1 METDTPTTITISPSL
16 PPPPSNHRSHMK
28 RLSSTFC
35 IPYPQQYPYPDSST
49 TTASSPIDTDRDNL
63 NDDDDD
69 EQLRLQPSL
78 KRRSL
83 IRRPWTNAE
92 QESLYVAVERL
103 KLFGRWG
110 EVKTRM
116 NLDRS
121 CSEIEE
127 EYNRL
132 YAEIPDSEYED
143 YMEDDD
149 ENEDEEDEGMYSG
162 ELLVDDNSDNSEQAQ
177 AQAQGTRVMSDV
189 TLLTPALTATSSAA
203 QSTHS
208 SQENLASLFGMAKA
222 AAAAH
227 QQHQQLQQLQQQQQL
242 KQSLLDQRRPLPP
255 PPPPPLN
262 EQEDEYDEGYEDY
275 EDHLQQQQQQ
285 LQQHDQQSNCPQPYH
300 HQQPHT
306 QHQQPHT
313 QHQQGHRSTAS
324 CSSTTSTT
332 RPARMVRVW
341 TPEQSEALKNLV
353 EVYFPGAYRI
363 NWVWVAAQMGNAFT
377 RKQCKNKWEIM
388 RRRMGTE
395 DEILLLKRGY
405 QEFGPSWGQ
414 IQEKYL
420 PERSRGGISIM
431 WELLET
437 REAELAQQ
445 SGSGGLS
452 GSGPGS
458 GGAVVGAAGSNGGGG
473 GGGGGGTS
481 GMMTMTAGPGSA
493 VTPRKTLSHHR
504 RNSSLSSVKSTS
516 LRVNIS
522 KDGSTGTTHRQ
533 RTSTVDIDTMDLS
546 SPTTALY
553 TLTEE
558 MTIGS
563 NPRTYT
569 PSSTTTASR
578 PYQHRKSASVS
589 SMTSISRYGHGCHG
603 SDVTLSGEW
612 GPSERMMPMTWTEP
626 LTRRLQDL
634 VREHVPSQ
642 SKVNWTMISSLMGC
656 NPVVSK
662 DQCKRRWYLISQQ
675 QQQLLLQQQQQQQQ
689 QQLHTA
695 MGYRQQQPDELLCHK
710 EFSDADVPILQR
722 RISRDP
728 SRLRYLSL
736 SIKGL
741 NANSIDELRKM
752 VCSLHPDIDI
762 RIERNGDE
770 DQSWHEISF
779 FEEHLRHIL
788 ALDMDPVDDYVQT
801 TPDGVHGGSEDG
813 RAHTVEKHSGGD
825 EFCGT
830 RVTSDLVL
838 TSSSGSVADVGRS
851 DPAS

>member
-1 METDTPTTITISPSL
+1 METGTSTTSTI
-16 PPPPSNHRSHMK
+16 PPPSNHRSHMK
-28 RLSSTFC
+28 RPSSTFS
-35 IPYPQQYPYPDSST
+35 IPQPHSQQYPYPDSST

-63 NDDDDD
+63 DDDD

-110 EVKTRM
+110 EVKMRM

-121 CSEIEE
+121 CSEIKE

-143 YMEDDD
+143 YMDD
-149 ENEDEEDEGMYSG
+149 EDEEEDEEEDEGMYSG
-162 ELLVDDNSDNSEQAQ
+162 EVLVDDANNINSAQ
-177 AQAQGTRVMSDV
+177 AQTSAHIVKSGGA
-189 TLLTPALTATSSAA
+189 LLTPALTATSSAA
-203 QSTHS
+203 QSAHS
-208 SQENLASLFGMAKA
+208 SQENLAGLFGMAKA

-227 QQHQQLQQLQQQQQL
+227 QQHQQQQQL
-242 KQSLLDQRRPLPP
+242 KQPLLDPRRLPP
-255 PPPPPLN
+255 PFPLN
-262 EQEDEYDEGYEDY
+262 GQEGEYDEGYEDY
-275 EDHLQQQQQQ
+275 DDHHQQQQQQ
-285 LQQHDQQSNCPQPYH
+285 PQQHDQQSNCPQTYP
-300 HQQPHT
+300 QQPPVHN
-306 QHQQPHT
+306 
-313 QHQQGHRSTAS
+313 QGHRSTPS
-324 CSSTTSTT
+324 FSSTTSTT

-341 TPEQSEALKNLV
+341 TPEQSETLKNLV

-437 REAELAQQ
+437 REAEVE
-445 SGSGGLS
+445 SGGM
-452 GSGPGS
+452 SGPGS
-458 GGAVVGAAGSNGGGG
+458 GPGGVVGSASSGGGG
-473 GGGGGGTS
+473 GGVS
-481 GMMTMTAGPGSA
+481 GMMTMAAGPGSA
-493 VTPRKTLSHHR
+493 TTPRKTLSHHR
-504 RNSSLSSVKSTS
+504 RNSSLSSIRSTS

-522 KDGSTGTTHRQ
+522 KDNGSTSTTHRQ
-533 RTSTVDIDTMDLS
+533 RTSTVDIDAMELS

-569 PSSTTTASR
+569 PSSTTTTASR

-589 SMTSISRYGHGCHG
+589 STTSMSRFGHGRHG
-603 SDVTLSGEW
+603 SDVSLSGEW
-612 GPSERMMPMTWTEP
+612 GSSERMMPMTWTEP
-626 LTRRLQDL
+626 LTRRLQDI
-634 VREHVPSQ
+634 VREHFPSQ
-642 SKVNWTMISSLMGC
+642 SKVNWAMISSLMGC

-675 QQQLLLQQQQQQQQ
+675 QQQQQ
-689 QQLHTA
+689 HA
-695 MGYRQQQPDELLCHK
+695 VMDYRQQQDE
-710 EFSDADVPILQR
+710 V
-722 RISRDP
+722 
-728 SRLRYLSL
+728 
-736 SIKGL
+736 
-741 NANSIDELRKM
+741 M
-752 VCSLHPDIDI
+752 
-762 RIERNGDE
+762 
-770 DQSWHEISF
+770 
-779 FEEHLRHIL
+779 L
-788 ALDMDPVDDYVQT
+788 A
-801 TPDGVHGGSEDG
+801 
-813 RAHTVEKHSGGD
+813 
-825 EFCGT
+825 
-830 RVTSDLVL
+830 
-838 TSSSGSVADVGRS
+838 
-851 DPAS
+851 

>member
-1 METDTPTTITISPSL
+1 MWKIQDDLVTFFFFSSLHPLHTSFVNFNYLSIHPSLCSAYNSYQHSTLIINRLQLSTQLTMEADTPTTTTI
-16 PPPPSNHRSHMK
+16 PPPSNHRSHMK
-28 RLSSTFC
+28 RPSSTFP
-35 IPYPQQYPYPDSST
+35 IPQPHPQQYPYPDSST

-63 NDDDDD
+63 DNDDDD
-69 EQLRLQPSL
+69 EYLSLQPSL

-83 IRRPWTNAE
+83 IRKPWTNAE

-110 EVKTRM
+110 EVKSRM

-121 CSEIEE
+121 CSEIEK

-143 YMEDDD
+143 YMDD
-149 ENEDEEDEGMYSG
+149 EDEDEDEEEEEDEGMYSG
-162 ELLVDDNSDNSEQAQ
+162 EVLVDDNSSINSAQ
-177 AQAQGTRVMSDV
+177 AQASTRITKSGGA
-189 TLLTPALTATSSAA
+189 LLTPALTATSSAA

-208 SQENLASLFGMAKA
+208 SQENLAGLFGMAKA

-227 QQHQQLQQLQQQQQL
+227 QQHHQQQQQQQL
-242 KQSLLDQRRPLPP
+242 KQPLLDPRRL

-275 EDHLQQQQQQ
+275 EDHHQQQQQQ
-285 LQQHDQQSNCPQPYH
+285 PQQHDQQSNCPQPYP
-300 HQQPHT
+300 QQPLVHN
-306 QHQQPHT
+306 
-313 QHQQGHRSTAS
+313 QGHRSTPS
-324 CSSTTSTT
+324 FSSTTSTT

-341 TPEQSEALKNLV
+341 TPEQSETLKNLV

-437 REAELAQQ
+437 REAEVGLQ
-445 SGSGGLS
+445 SGSEGMS
-452 GSGPGS
+452 GSGPG
-458 GGAVVGAAGSNGGGG
+458 GVVGSSSSGGGG
-473 GGGGGGTS
+473 GVGTS
-481 GMMTMTAGPGSA
+481 GMMTMVAGPGSA
-493 VTPRKTLSHHR
+493 ITPRKTLSHHR
-504 RNSSLSSVKSTS
+504 RNSSLSSIKSTS

-522 KDGSTGTTHRQ
+522 KDNGSTSTAHRQ
-533 RTSTVDIDTMDLS
+533 RTSTVDIDAMELS

-563 NPRTYT
+563 NPRIYT
-569 PSSTTTASR
+569 PSTSTASR

-589 SMTSISRYGHGCHG
+589 STTSMSRFGHGRHG
-603 SDVTLSGEW
+603 SDVSLSGEW
-612 GPSERMMPMTWTEP
+612 GSSERMMPMTWTEP

-634 VREHVPSQ
+634 VREHFPSQ
-642 SKVNWTMISSLMGC
+642 SKVNWAMISSLMGC

-675 QQQLLLQQQQQQQQ
+675 QQQQLQLQQQHAAMDYQQQQ
-689 QQLHTA
+689 
-695 MGYRQQQPDELLCHK
+695 DE
-710 EFSDADVPILQR
+710 I
-722 RISRDP
+722 
-728 SRLRYLSL
+728 
-736 SIKGL
+736 
-741 NANSIDELRKM
+741 M
-752 VCSLHPDIDI
+752 
-762 RIERNGDE
+762 
-770 DQSWHEISF
+770 
-779 FEEHLRHIL
+779 
-788 ALDMDPVDDYVQT
+788 
-801 TPDGVHGGSEDG
+801 
-813 RAHTVEKHSGGD
+813 
-825 EFCGT
+825 
-830 RVTSDLVL
+830 L
-838 TSSSGSVADVGRS
+838 T
-851 DPAS
+851 

>member
-1 METDTPTTITISPSL
+1 METDTPTTITISSPL

-28 RLSSTFC
+28 RPSSTFC
-35 IPYPQQYPYPDSST
+35 IPHPQQYPYPDSST

-69 EQLRLQPSL
+69 EHLRLQPCL

-143 YMEDDD
+143 YMDDD
-149 ENEDEEDEGMYSG
+149 EEDEDEEEEEEDEGMYSG
-162 ELLVDDNSDNSEQAQ
+162 EVLLDDNSDNTAQVQAQ
-177 AQAQGTRVMSDV
+177 AARVMSGV

-203 QSTHS
+203 QSAHS
-208 SQENLASLFGMAKA
+208 SQENLASLFDMAKA

-227 QQHQQLQQLQQQQQL
+227 QQHQQQLQQQQQL
-242 KQSLLDQRRPLPP
+242 KQPLLDQRCL
-255 PPPPPLN
+255 PPPPLN
-262 EQEDEYDEGYEDY
+262 EQEDEYDEGYEDF
-275 EDHLQQQQQQ
+275 EDHHQQQQQQ
-285 LQQHDQQSNCPQPYH
+285 PQQYAQQSNCPQPY
-300 HQQPHT
+300 
-306 QHQQPHT
+306 QHQQPHI
-313 QHQQGHRSTAS
+313 QHQLGHRSTTS
-324 CSSTTSTT
+324 FSSTTSTT

-341 TPEQSEALKNLV
+341 TPEQSETLKNLV

-395 DEILLLKRGY
+395 DEIQLLKRGY

-437 REAELAQQ
+437 REAELGQQ
-445 SGSGGLS
+445 SGSGGMS
-452 GSGPGS
+452 GLGPGS
-458 GGAVVGAAGSNGGGG
+458 GGAVAGAAGSSGGGG
-473 GGGGGGTS
+473 GGVS
-481 GMMTMTAGPGSA
+481 GVMTMAAGPGSA
-493 VTPRKTLSHHR
+493 VTSRKALSHHR

-522 KDGSTGTTHRQ
+522 KDGSTGTAHRQ
-533 RTSTVDIDTMDLS
+533 RTSTVDMDAMDLS

-589 SMTSISRYGHGCHG
+589 STTSISRYGHGRHG
-603 SDVTLSGEW
+603 SDVSLSGEW
-612 GPSERMMPMTWTEP
+612 GTSERMMPMTWTEP

-634 VREHVPSQ
+634 VREHFPSQ

-675 QQQLLLQQQQQQQQ
+675 LQQQQQQQ
-689 QQLHTA
+689 QQLHAA
-695 MGYRQQQPDELLCHK
+695 MDYRQQQH
-710 EFSDADVPILQR
+710 
-722 RISRDP
+722 
-728 SRLRYLSL
+728 
-736 SIKGL
+736 
-741 NANSIDELRKM
+741 
-752 VCSLHPDIDI
+752 
-762 RIERNGDE
+762 
-770 DQSWHEISF
+770 
-779 FEEHLRHIL
+779 
-788 ALDMDPVDDYVQT
+788 
-801 TPDGVHGGSEDG
+801 DGVML
-813 RAHTVEKHSGGD
+813 A
-825 EFCGT
+825 
-830 RVTSDLVL
+830 
-838 TSSSGSVADVGRS
+838 
-851 DPAS
+851 